1 MVQPTFT
8 IRPAVSEDSRAIAH
22 VQVETW
28 KIAYRGVIAD
38 NFLNTFSVDER
49 TDRWSEIL
57 HGPEQGSFVAESDD
71 AVIGFSNG
79 GPERD
84 GREDYRGELHGLYV
98 LPGWHGRGIGKGLVT
113 TFADWLLGSGMATM
127 LVWTLADNP
136 YRRFYERLGGEFVAE
151 RKIEIGL
158 QKLVEVAYGWE
169 DVRLLTA
176 RAIPGGNR

>member
-1 MVQPTFT
+1 MIS
-8 IRPAVSEDSRAIAH
+8 IRPATPDDARAIAN
-22 VQVETW
+22 VQVHTW
-28 KIAYRGVIAD
+28 KTAYRGIIAD
-38 NFLNTFSVDER
+38 DFLDTFAVDER

-57 HGPEQGSFVAESDD
+57 QRPEQGSFVAEIDSG
-71 AVIGFSNG
+71 VIGFANG

-84 GREDYRGELHGLYV
+84 GREDYRGELYGLYV
-98 LPGWHGRGIGKGLVT
+98 LPDWHGQGIGKRLVT
-113 TFADWLLGSGMATM
+113 TFADWLLGSGMAIM

-151 RKIEIGL
+151 RKIEIGD

-176 RAIPGGNR
+176 CTASRR